1 MYYGLITI
9 DVRGIYQTYFTM
21 LFQKDLYKMENTS
34 VCLNIIKIKLDFRS
48 LFYDASI
55 IKTFCQGEQSPSYV
69 HAHTFIAKE
78 KNERRQLII
87 CVNL

>member
-21 LFQKDLYKMENTS
+21 LFQKDLYKMENTC
-34 VCLNIIKIKLDFRS
+34 VCLNITKIKLDFRS

-55 IKTFCQGEQSPSYV
+55 IKTFC
-69 HAHTFIAKE
+69 
-78 KNERRQLII
+78 
-87 CVNL
+87 